1 MGQDQAGTGK
11 GDALM
16 KKFIFALCIWSWTC
30 LLSASE
36 AGPALLES
44 HANLDSKINLQRGAR
59 TFVNYCLSCHS
70 ASFMRYSR
78 LVDDLGLSKEVVEQN
93 LMFTTDK
100 IGNTMDV
107 AMRPADAEKWFGVP
121 PPDLSVIARARGA
134 DWLYSFLM
142 GFYKD
147 DTRPTGV
154 NNLYFPTTAMP
165 AVLSHLQGIQVLKP
179 AVEGEAHGEGH
190 GAGHAGPTLE
200 LAMPGALTPAEYEA
214 TVRDLVSFMVYL
226 GEPAKLVRYRI
237 GFWVIA
243 FLFVLFVATYLLKK
257 EYWKDVH

>member
-1 MGQDQAGTGK
+1 
-11 GDALM
+11 M
-16 KKFIFALCIWSWTC
+16 KKFIFALCLMGLTGAV
-30 LLSASE
+30 SANVE
-36 AGPALLES
+36 GPALLES

-59 TFVNYCLSCHS
+59 TFMNYCLSCHS
-70 ASFMRYSR
+70 ASYMRYSR
-78 LVDDLGLSKEVVEQN
+78 LVDDLGLTKESVEQN

-100 IGNTMDV
+100 IGNTMQV
-107 AMRPADAEKWFGVP
+107 AMKPADAEQWFGVP

-147 DTRPTGV
+147 EKRPTGV

-165 AVLSHLQGIQVLKP
+165 AVLSSLQGVQVLKT
-179 AVEGEAHGEGH
+179 AAEGEAHGEGH
-190 GAGHAGPTLE
+190 GEGHAGPALE
-200 LAMPGALTPAEYEA
+200 LAMPGTQSPEEYEA

-243 FLFVLFVATYLLKK
+243 FLFVLFISTYLLKK